1 MKAVLCILS
10 LVCLLMT
17 ANAQDQSTAYIRFFD
32 DSIPVQAP
40 ALQKI
45 EPGPSISQRAVF
57 DFYARMESSVLKGL
71 TKDLMAFR
79 AKHQLNDWLYYQL
92 IRRTAQLISPKADN
106 YDRYTLYKWY
116 FLLASGYDVRLAL
129 YEHRL
134 LMYVQSDDKIFDIPL
149 FQKDGKQYV
158 CLNIHDFGP
167 VNMEA
172 VTLHPVECPSTGVKI
187 PFQYQVRKI
196 PSFRQQAYE
205 EKELVF
211 YYHDR
216 EDRFRIRLNP
226 EWNALF
232 TNYPSLD
239 FENYF
244 NIPMGQLTYNSL
256 IPVLK
261 KKVGRMKPAKGV
273 DYLMQFTRHAFPYEN
288 DLQAFGKEKRLSPE
302 QTLFYQYSDCDDRAA
317 LFYYLVKEIYNLP
330 MIALMYPDHIT
341 IAVAFDRPIGDPILY
356 NGRAYT
362 ICEPTPQLQETSIGQ
377 IPESRKH
384 QPFEVVYAYTPVVN

>member
-1 MKAVLCILS
+1 MKAVFYILYLVALCLQ
-10 LVCLLMT
+10 VQ
-17 ANAQDQSTAYIRFFD
+17 AQEHPAAFVRFFG
-32 DSIPVQAP
+32 DSIPVQTS
-40 ALQKI
+40 ALQRV
-45 EPGPSISQRAVF
+45 EPSASVSQKTLD
-57 DFYARMESSVLKGL
+57 DFYRHMEMSAAKSL
-71 TKDLMAFR
+71 THDLMSFR
-79 AKHQLNDWLYYQL
+79 DRHQLNDWLYYQL
-92 IRRTAQLISPKADN
+92 IRRTAQLISPKAEH

-116 FLLASGYDVRLAL
+116 FLLASGYDVRIAMH
-129 YEHRL
+129 EHRL

-149 FQKDGKQYV
+149 FQKDGKQFV

-172 VTLHPVECPSTGVKI
+172 VPLRPMECPGIGMKR
-187 PFQYQVRKI
+187 PFQYQVRQI
-196 PSFRQQAYE
+196 PSFRQEAYE

-239 FENYF
+239 FEDYF

-261 KKVGRMKPAKGV
+261 NKVRKMKPAKGV

-288 DLQAFGKEKRLSPE
+288 DLQSFGKEKRLSPE

-341 IAVAFDRPIGDPILY
+341 IAVAFDQPIGDPIVY
-356 NGRAYT
+356 SGRAYT
-362 ICEPTPQLQETSIGQ
+362 ICEPTPQPQQTALGQ
-377 IPESRKH
+377 IPENRKH
-384 QPFEVVYAYTPVVN
+384 QAFEVVYAYTPVTK

>member
-1 MKAVLCILS
+1 MKAVFYILS
-10 LVCLLMT
+10 LVCLCIQVK
-17 ANAQDQSTAYIRFFD
+17 AQDQPAAYIRFFA
-32 DSIPVQAP
+32 DSIPVQAA
-40 ALQKI
+40 ALKRV
-45 EPGPSISQRAVF
+45 EPSVSITQQSVV
-57 DFYARMESSVLKGL
+57 DFYAGMEMSSAKEL
-71 TKDLMAFR
+71 TQGLMAFR
-79 AKHQLNDWLYYQL
+79 DKHQLNDWLYYQL
-92 IRRTAQLISPKADN
+92 IRRTAQLISPKAEQ
-106 YDRYTLYKWY
+106 YERYTLYKWY
-116 FLLASGYDVRLAL
+116 FLLASGYDVRLAM

-172 VTLHPVECPSTGVKI
+172 VALSPIECPATGSKKS
-187 PFQYQVRKI
+187 FQYQVKKI
-196 PSFRQQAYE
+196 PAFRQEAYE

-239 FENYF
+239 FEDYF

-261 KKVGRMKPAKGV
+261 KKVRKMKLAKGV

-288 DLQAFGKEKRLSPE
+288 DLAAFGKEKRLSPE

-341 IAVAFDRPIGDPILY
+341 IAVAFDHPIGEPILY

-362 ICEPTPQLQETSIGQ
+362 LCEPTPQPQQTALGQ
-377 IPESRKH
+377 IPENRRH
-384 QPFEVVYAYTPVVN
+384 QAFEVVYAYTPVTK